1 MSIDPSALAALIAK
15 DEIRELAQLYSR
27 ALDRRDMALLR
38 TLFTADG
45 TQSLGS
51 VFQGTADELIA
62 MLDQAMPYM
71 RYTGHHVC
79 NHLISVSGD
88 QAEGEVY
95 ALVYHILPDGK
106 GGSVEDVT
114 GVRYLDRYRKEHG
127 RWCFAHRTGV
137 FDFKRV
143 TPIPTPEG
151 DMPQPANDSSYAVL
165 TSRLF
170 ARGPQ
175 ARGENPASS
184 TAR

>member
-1 MSIDPSALAALIAK
+1 MSIDQDALAALIAK

-27 ALDRRDMALLR
+27 AIDRRDTALLR

-51 VFQGTADELIA
+51 AFQGTADELVA

-79 NHLISVSGD
+79 NHLIAVNGD

-95 ALVYHILPDGK
+95 ALVYHVLPDGK
-106 GGSVEDVT
+106 GGSVEDIT
-114 GVRYLDRYRKEHG
+114 GVRYLDQYRKDRG
-127 RWCFAHRTGV
+127 RWRFLRRNGV
-137 FDFKRV
+137 FDWKRV
-143 TPIPTPEG
+143 APIPTPEG
-151 DMPQPANDSSYAVL
+151 DVPAPANDSSYSVL

-170 ARGPQ
+170 ARGP
-175 ARGENPASS
+175 RPPGD
-184 TAR
+184 R

>member
-1 MSIDPSALAALIAK
+1 MSIDHNVLAALIAK

-27 ALDRRDMALLR
+27 AVDRRDTALLR
-38 TLFTADG
+38 SLFTTDG

-51 VFQGTADELIA
+51 AFQGTADELVA

-88 QAEGEVY
+88 RAEGEVY
-95 ALVYHILPDGK
+95 ALVYHVLPDGK

-127 RWCFAHRTGV
+127 RWRFAHRTGV

-151 DMPQPANDSSYAVL
+151 DVPEPANDSSYSVL

-175 ARGENPASS
+175 ARGDRSQQ
-184 TAR
+184 